1 MHAIVG
7 GEDVV
12 EVGEDVV
19 GGESN
24 KLTPTPKHSAKEVE
38 GVEGVAEYSEEP
50 NHNAIV
56 IDLLNMEH
64 SWRATGEVAVAGR
77 KEELRELPCAPPP

>member
-1 MHAIVG
+1 MHVVVG

-24 KLTPTPKHSAKEVE
+24 KLTPTPKHSPEEVE
-38 GVEGVAEYSEEP
+38 GIEGVGEGSEEH
-50 NHNAIV
+50 NHNPIV
-56 IDLLNMEH
+56 IDLLDMEH
-64 SWRATGEVAVAGR
+64 H
-77 KEELRELPCAPPP
+77 